1 MHLKI
6 PQLNH
11 FVFRKLSLV
20 TISFAL
26 FLLFIVWMGLYYKIE
41 SEMKQEKEAAFK
53 ETMNFAKAF
62 EEHTLRTIR
71 GADQAVLFLKYQ
83 YEREGRSIDIPGY
96 VREGRFANQ
105 PFVLMGVIDENGDF
119 AVSNQVPFVPSN
131 LKDREH
137 FLVHKDRDSRQ
148 LFIGKPVM
156 GRSSG
161 KWALQMTRRINKPDG
176 SFGGAVVVSVDP
188 FYFTAFYKELDLGKN
203 SSVTLLGL
211 DGVVRARQS
220 GQDNTVGQN
229 VVDSGLMEH
238 ISAAP
243 QGTYIEK
250 SVVDGIKRIYSYR
263 TMNDYPLAV
272 LVGVDEEVY
281 FATVTQRIKGYYIAV
296 ILISLSIVA
305 FTLAMLFVIRRQ
317 YFAEA
322 KLENMLDGLE
332 NQVSERTK
340 ELRHKNAELE
350 VAYKELQNV
359 QSQVIH
365 QEKMASIGQLAA
377 GVAHE
382 INNPLGFTMSN
393 FETLHKYTV
402 RLVEVINEYR
412 SFRSAAI
419 NTGDASLQK
428 KAEDISAFE
437 KKNKL
442 EYILQDMD
450 MIFQETQEGFKRVGD
465 IVKAL
470 RIFSRVDQQ
479 GKAEDYDLT
488 EGVRNSLIV
497 SRNEVKYIAT
507 IKEELDDLPQVSA
520 VGGQI
525 NQVLLNIILNAAY
538 AIKDKELGEMGL
550 ITIRTYSDEKS
561 VYCSIQDNGKGIPEH
576 IKKDIFN
583 PFFTT
588 KPVGQGTGLG
598 LSISYDIITN
608 KHHGDISFKSVEGE
622 GTTFTI
628 RLPRLQPS
636 LG

>member
-1 MHLKI
+1 MRPKF
-6 PQLNH
+6 PRLNH
-11 FVFRKLSLV
+11 FVFRNLSLV

-26 FLLFIVWMGLYYKIE
+26 FLFLIVWMGLYYKIE

-71 GADQAVLFLKYQ
+71 GADQAVLFLKFQ

-96 VREGRFANQ
+96 VREGRFASQ

-156 GRSSG
+156 RRSSG
-161 KWALQMTRRINKPDG
+161 KWALQMTRRINNPDG

-220 GQDNTVGQN
+220 GQDNSVGQN
-229 VVDSGLMEH
+229 VVESGLMEH
-238 ISAAP
+238 ISAAH
-243 QGTYIEK
+243 QGTYIAK
-250 SVVDGIKRIYSYR
+250 SVVDGINRIYSYR

-281 FATVTQRIKGYYIAV
+281 FATVTQRIKGYYLAV

-412 SFRSAAI
+412 SFRAEAV
-419 NTGDASLQK
+419 NTGDVSLQK

-450 MIFQETQEGFKRVGD
+450 TIFQETQEGFKRVAD

-497 SRNEVKYIAT
+497 SRNEVKYIAK
-507 IKEELDDLPQVSA
+507 IKEELADLPQVSA

-538 AIKDKELGEMGL
+538 AIKDKDLGEMGL
-550 ITIRTYSDEKS
+550 ITIRTYFDEKS
-561 VYCSIQDNGKGIPEH
+561 VYCSIQDNGQGIPEH

-608 KHHGDISFKSVEGE
+608 KHHGDISFCSVEGE

-628 RLPRLQPS
+628 RLPRMQSS

>member
-608 KHHGDISFKSVEGE
+608 
-622 GTTFTI
+622 
-628 RLPRLQPS
+628 
-636 LG
+636 

>member
-1 MHLKI
+1 MLPKF
-6 PQLNH
+6 PRLNH
-11 FVFRKLSLV
+11 FIFRNLSLV

-26 FLLFIVWMGLYYKIE
+26 FLLLIVWMGLYYKIE

-71 GADQAVLFLKYQ
+71 GADQAVLFLKFQ
-83 YEREGRSIDIPGY
+83 YEREGRTIDIPGY
-96 VREGRFANQ
+96 VREGRFASQ
-105 PFVLMGVIDENGDF
+105 PFVLMGIIDENGDL

-148 LFIGKPVM
+148 LFISKPVM

-161 KWALQMTRRINKPDG
+161 KWSIQMTRRINKPDG
-176 SFGGAVVVSVDP
+176 SFGGAVVISVDP
-188 FYFTAFYKELDLGKN
+188 FYFTEFYKELDLGKN

-220 GQDNTVGQN
+220 GLDTAVGQN
-229 VVDSGLMEH
+229 VIDSGLIEH
-238 ISAAP
+238 VTAAP
-243 QGTYIEK
+243 QGTYVAK
-250 SVVDGIKRIYSYR
+250 SVVDGIRRIYSYR
-263 TMNDYPLAV
+263 TMHDYPLAV
-272 LVGVDEEVY
+272 LVGVDEAVY
-281 FATVTQRIKGYYIAV
+281 FATVKQRIEGYYLAV

-332 NQVSERTK
+332 HQVFERTK

-350 VAYKELQNV
+350 VAYKELQNA

-393 FETLHKYTV
+393 FETLHKYMV
-402 RLVEVINEYR
+402 RLVEVIKEFR
-412 SFRSAAI
+412 SFRLEAMNMGIVA
-419 NTGDASLQK
+419 LQK
-428 KAEDISAFE
+428 QAEEISALE
-437 KKNKL
+437 RKNKL

-450 MIFQETQEGFKRVGD
+450 TIFQETQEGFKRVGD

-479 GKAEDYDLT
+479 GKTEDYDLT

-497 SRNEVKYIAT
+497 SRNEVKYIAK
-507 IKEELDDLPQVSA
+507 IKEDLADLPLVSA

-538 AIKDKELGEMGL
+538 AIKDKELGELGL
-550 ITIRTYSDEKS
+550 ITIRTYADEQS
-561 VYCSIQDNGKGIPEH
+561 VYCSIQDNGRGIPEH

-608 KHHGDISFKSVEGE
+608 KHHGEISFNSVEGE

-636 LG
+636 QA

>member
-1 MHLKI
+1 MHPKF
-6 PQLNH
+6 PRLNH
-11 FVFRKLSLV
+11 FVFRNLSLV
-20 TISFAL
+20 TISFAI
-26 FLLFIVWMGLYYKIE
+26 FLLLIVWMGLYYKIE

-71 GADQAVLFLKYQ
+71 GADQAVLFLKFQ

-137 FLVHKDRDSRQ
+137 FLVHKDLDSRQ

-188 FYFTAFYKELDLGKN
+188 FYFTSFYKELDLGKN

-220 GQDNTVGQN
+220 GENTAVGQN

-238 ISAAP
+238 ISAAQ
-243 QGTYIEK
+243 QGTYIAK
-250 SVVDGIKRIYSYR
+250 SVVDGINRIYSYR

-497 SRNEVKYIAT
+497 SRNEVKYIAI
-507 IKEELDDLPQVSA
+507 IKEELADLPQVSA

-550 ITIRTYSDEKS
+550 ITIRTYSDEKA
-561 VYCSIQDNGKGIPEH
+561 VYCSIQDNGRGIPEH

-608 KHHGDISFKSVEGE
+608 KHHGDISFSSVEGE